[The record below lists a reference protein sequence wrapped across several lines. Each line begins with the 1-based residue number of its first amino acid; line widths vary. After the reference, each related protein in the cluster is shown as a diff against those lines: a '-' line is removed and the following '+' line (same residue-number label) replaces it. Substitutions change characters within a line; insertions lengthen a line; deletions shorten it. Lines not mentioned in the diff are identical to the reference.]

1 MQLETSKS
9 MIRTVKRMCG
19 SYYAPGILMAIFIM
33 SICVVEN
40 RVIEDHTLIMMC
52 YIIKL
57 R

>member
-9 MIRTVKRMCG
+9 MIRIVRRICG
-19 SYYAPGILMAIFIM
+19 SYYAPGVLIAIFIM

-40 RVIEDHTLIMMC
+40 RVIEGHTLITMC
-52 YIIKL
+52 YTIKL